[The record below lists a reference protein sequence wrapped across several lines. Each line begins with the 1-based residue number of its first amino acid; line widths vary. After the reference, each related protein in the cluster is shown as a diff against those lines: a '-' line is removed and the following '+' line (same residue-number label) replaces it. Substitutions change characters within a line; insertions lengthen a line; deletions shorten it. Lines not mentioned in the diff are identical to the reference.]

1 MSKEENNYLQA
12 LKNQTNL
19 IKRLQR
25 QPNNNNATRKLKRD
39 RLMNFLKND
48 PSQITNAEIKEIV
61 SRVLQT
67 RKAKNARNKQK
78 RNNGKNGKDGCV
90 IV

>member
-1 MSKEENNYLQA
+1 MSNEEKNYLQA

-48 PSQITNAEIKEIV
+48 PSQITNTEIKEIV

>member
-1 MSKEENNYLQA
+1 MSNEEKNYLQA

>member
-48 PSQITNAEIKEIV
+48 PSQITNTEIKEIV

>member
-1 MSKEENNYLQA
+1 MSNEENNYLQA

-48 PSQITNAEIKEIV
+48 PSQITNTEIKEIV
-61 SRVLQT
+61 SRVLQS

>member
-1 MSKEENNYLQA
+1 MSNEENNYLQA

-48 PSQITNAEIKEIV
+48 PSQITNTEIKEIV

>member
-1 MSKEENNYLQA
+1 MSNEENNYLQA

-48 PSQITNAEIKEIV
+48 PSQIINAEIKEIV

-67 RKAKNARNKQK
+67 KKAKNARNKQK

>member
-1 MSKEENNYLQA
+1 MSNEENNYLQA

-67 RKAKNARNKQK
+67 KKAKNARNKQK